1 MTRMSSVVN
10 RVLFTAAFVLAG
22 LAILEKL
29 TNLLGYTFLGSNYE
43 PSRLIELA
51 VSALL
56 FVIALLLREI
66 RDALTKTT

>member
-1 MTRMSSVVN
+1 MSSVVN

-66 RDALTKTT
+66 RDALTKTA

>member
-10 RVLFTAAFVLAG
+10 RVLFAAAFVLAG
-22 LAILEKL
+22 VAIVEKL
-29 TNLLGYTFLGSNYE
+29 TNVLGYTILGANYE

-56 FVIALLLREI
+56 FVIALLLRDI
-66 RDALTKTT
+66 RDALTKTS

>member
-66 RDALTKTT
+66 RDALTKTA